1 MTFERK
7 SNYFGILPDFFCIT
21 NQPPPPKSI
30 VVWKITENNNHCWL
44 VDTAA
49 AYLKKVPKGLF
60 SVKPDSSVELNPPLD
75 RNMIKQDK
83 PQNKTCVAAVASNVP
98 T

>member
-1 MTFERK
+1 LKNKLKTTTTAD
-7 SNYFGILPDFFCIT
+7 L
-21 NQPPPPKSI
+21 SI
-30 VVWKITENNNHCWL
+30 
-44 VDTAA
+44 TAA

-60 SVKPDSSVELNPPLD
+60 SVKPDSSVELNLPLD